1 MPWFAKVNDD
11 APPRWVDEGT
21 RTHER
26 VRRLSRVWVEVQPP
40 DEPEPDQPEPDEVD
54 AFHVGAGWYQL
65 PDGTKVRGKDA
76 ATEALNG
83 EEVDGGDD

>member
-21 RTHER
+21 RAYER
-26 VRRLSRVWVEVQPP
+26 VRRLDRVWVEVDPP
-40 DEPEPDQPEPDEVD
+40 DEPVSDGVD

-65 PDGTKVRGKDA
+65 PDGTKVRGRDA
-76 ATEALNG
+76 AAEALEG
-83 EEVDGGDD
+83 VHGGDD